1 MTKELTHSE
10 NKVIQEKITIY
21 LTLPIKKSVQIFNDV
36 KFIIIIIKE
45 FLLVN
50 EELMI
55 K

>member
-1 MTKELTHSE
+1 M
-10 NKVIQEKITIY
+10 NKGY
-21 LTLPIKKSVQIFNDV
+21 LKKGNIILKKSVQIFNDV